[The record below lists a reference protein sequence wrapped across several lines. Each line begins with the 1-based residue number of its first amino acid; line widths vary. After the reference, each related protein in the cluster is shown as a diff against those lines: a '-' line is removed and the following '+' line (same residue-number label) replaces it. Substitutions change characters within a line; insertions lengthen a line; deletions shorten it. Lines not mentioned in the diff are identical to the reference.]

1 MRKKKGIPLS
11 PVLEHFKLYFETLA
25 LTTEEYLYV
34 TDYQNKIVMLSPNV
48 VRDFN
53 IPSTVLRSLDEY
65 WVPLIHP
72 EDRPVFEQA
81 MKAMLVERTTDMHD
95 VHYRMKNRKGEYI
108 WIHCVGRLALTKE
121 GEVSLFVGSMK
132 YMGQPSQADPV
143 TGLLNKYQFE
153 RAVQRALKHYRENGE
168 TGALIVFGLDNFK
181 IVNETYNRSFGD
193 QVLKSVAEQVVNIL
207 PRGLKLYKLDGDE
220 FGLIYPQA
228 TQAEIDDLFASA
240 QKCMMRPQSLEGRM
254 YFCTLSAGTVTYP
267 QYGKD
272 YLVLHKHVEA
282 ALDMAKRSGKNKNY
296 MFTKDNYNR
305 WVRSIAMRDDLR
317 VSVENGCRGFNLF
330 FQPQI
335 TVDGQRLIG
344 AEALLRWKNPK
355 GRMVAPM
362 EFIPILEE
370 TKLIIPVGK
379 WIVEQAI
386 KTCRK
391 WQQRIPDFEIS
402 INVSHEQMKDMT
414 FKTFVCD
421 CIERYGIRP
430 ESVVLELTES
440 RIVSDWSYVNR
451 EFDYFRSRGIHIAM
465 DDFGTGYSSLAYLK
479 NLSCDIVKLD
489 REFVKNILQ
498 NDFDRQLVEYTV
510 KLCHSIGITA
520 CVEGVEQQ
528 DEYDLLTQDCKVDM
542 CQGYLFGHPE
552 SEENFEKFFTELN
565 I

>member
-1 MRKKKGIPLS
+1 MRKKKSIPLS
-11 PVLEHFKLYFETLA
+11 PVLERFKFYFDTLA
-25 LTTEEYLYV
+25 TTTEDYLYASDFENQV
-34 TDYQNKIVMLSPNV
+34 VMLSPNL
-48 VRDFN
+48 VRDFALPAA
-53 IPSTVLRSLDEY
+53 ILRSMDEY
-65 WVPLIHP
+65 WLPLIHR
-72 EDRPVFEQA
+72 EDKAVFKEA
-81 MKAMLVERTTDMHD
+81 MKAMLVDRTTDTHD
-95 VHYRMKNRKGEYI
+95 LHYRVKNRKEEYV
-108 WIHCVGRLALTKE
+108 WIHCVGRLALAMD
-121 GEVSLFVGSMK
+121 GRVSLFVGSMK
-132 YMGQPSQADPV
+132 RMGQPNQADAV

-153 RAVQRALKHYRENGE
+153 KAVQRALKDFREQGRK
-168 TGALIVFGLDNFK
+168 GAILVFGLDNFK

-193 QVLKSVAEQVVNIL
+193 VVLKNVAAQVQNIL
-207 PRGLKLYKLDGDE
+207 PRGFKLYKLDGDE
-220 FGLIYPQA
+220 FGIIYPEAGQ
-228 TQAEIDDLFASA
+228 QEIDDLFESV
-240 QKCMMRPQSLEGRM
+240 QKCMMRPQSIDGKM
-254 YFCTLSAGTVTYP
+254 YFCTVSAGTVFYP

-296 MFTKDNYNR
+296 MFSKENYNR

-317 VSVENGCRGFNLF
+317 VSVENGCKSFTLF
-330 FQPQI
+330 FQPQLR
-335 TVDGQRLIG
+335 VSGERLIG

-386 KTCRK
+386 RTCKK

-421 CIERYGIRP
+421 CIKRYDIKP
-430 ESVVLELTES
+430 QSVVLELTES

-451 EFDYFRSRGIHIAM
+451 EFDFFRQQGIHIAM

-489 REFVKNILQ
+489 REFVKNIL
-498 NDFDRQLVEYTV
+498 NNTFDRQLVEYTV
-510 KLCHSIGITA
+510 RLCHSIGITA
-520 CVEGVEQQ
+520 CVEGVETPE
-528 DEYDLLTQDCKVDM
+528 EYRLLVGDCKVDM

-552 SEENFEKFFTELN
+552 SEENFEKFFEELK